1 LNSLEITRTFNCRQN
16 NRLIIC
22 SVCFEKVS
30 GIRFAPHLEKCLNG
44 GKRGGYKSYV
54 PMSLPNYKVPK
65 VVVEHLDPYP
75 NSLIIKIKMKN
86 GMPIS
91 NQERTGTTIEEFDLY
106 KSRQR

>member
-1 LNSLEITRTFNCRQN
+1 M
-16 NRLIIC
+16 IIC

-65 VVVEHLDPYP
+65 VVVERLDPYP